1 MVPIPKKRSLAD
13 MQNTDVLLPE
23 EYNDKDYER
32 EVLKLEDRNEE
43 AVDEELVQQ
52 AAELG
57 VDVSSVPP
65 TTQNGHISVCE
76 STATSSSLRPRT
88 DSTGSQESTS
98 TVLTFRSSDGQLL
111 NGTSPVLRP
120 RISKKRSLSFSE
132 YDRYLALIEAQQ
144 QVAINGPTH
153 TKPSQPAPSIFSV
166 TTRTSYTTIKSSFT
180 RRFKLRRSR
189 TVPARDL
196 RQEYYI

>member
-1 MVPIPKKRSLAD
+1 
-13 MQNTDVLLPE
+13 MQNTDVSLPE

-57 VDVSSVPP
+57 IDVSPAPP

-98 TVLTFRSSDGQLL
+98 TVLTFRSSDGQFL

-153 TKPSQPAPSIFSV
+153 PKPSQPAPSIFSV
-166 TTRTSYTTIKSSFT
+166 TTRTSYTTIKSSFK
-180 RRFKLRRSR
+180 RRFKLRRSK

-196 RQEYYI
+196 RQAYYI